1 MLEVTTML
9 STTGTHCLRACDMNM
24 NVAVNSTSNSLQVV
38 SGSMLMDGF
47 KVGGVFGDKLG
58 LLKDARWPG
67 VSSRTRSCAAVMRGR
82 CSGRVEDEKVGFGG
96 GVGGSRDSSKQVRAA
111 LREGGEVE
119 DSGIDDVESKVT
131 GKSRGEIFLERAML
145 AHESAP
151 SRGAE
156 VVVAKKERKK
166 KREKL
171 ASFVAR
177 RDEPCCYGC
186 GAVLQS
192 SDVEAPGFL
201 PLATFEV
208 KKKHHQLKTV
218 LCGRCVLLSQGAM
231 IPAVSG
237 NGGYGEGKGFIS
249 ADELRAQLTH
259 LKYEKALIVKLV
271 DIVDF
276 NGSFLTRVRDLVG
289 SNPII
294 LVVTKIDLLPKG
306 TDMAAVGDWVIRA
319 TLAKKLNVI
328 SVHLTSAKAV
338 TGISGFSALMQ
349 RQRQGR
355 DVYVLGSAN
364 VGKSAFISSLLR
376 DLGERDPI
384 AAAAQRFRPIQS
396 AMPGTTL
403 GPIQIDAF
411 SGGGSLYDTPGVH
424 LHHRMAAAV
433 SPEDLP
439 LLAPRKRLTGRLI
452 AAPSSISLVGQSL
465 FWGGIV
471 RIDVLE
477 APENVAL
484 TFFGPNSIPVIGTL
498 TSQADLLYEKELGG
512 KLFPP
517 GGERVKSWP
526 GLANHQDVR
535 FVIDSHKRPAGDLTI
550 SGLGWITVGLV
561 YNEEEETGYVNHVVR
576 LRIHTPKAVETFMRP
591 SMPVGS
597 NATEWYEYMEVED
610 DESEATRP
618 TLVY

>member
-1 MLEVTTML
+1 MCRTPRAGRGGLE
-9 STTGTHCLRACDMNM
+9 NE
-24 NVAVNSTSNSLQVV
+24 
-38 SGSMLMDGF
+38 
-47 KVGGVFGDKLG
+47 KL
-58 LLKDARWPG
+58 
-67 VSSRTRSCAAVMRGR
+67 
-82 CSGRVEDEKVGFGG
+82 GFGG
-96 GVGGSRDSSKQVRAA
+96 RVDASSSEQGRAS
-111 LREGGEVE
+111 LREGDEVE
-119 DSGIDDVESKVT
+119 NSVMESVASKVT
-131 GKSRGEIFLERAML
+131 GKTRGEIFLERAL
-145 AHESAP
+145 AANDAASL
-151 SRGAE
+151 RGAE
-156 VVVAKKERKK
+156 VSVKTTAKKERKQ
-166 KREKL
+166 KREKV
-171 ASFVAR
+171 AAFVAR

-237 NGGYGEGKGFIS
+237 NGGYGEGKGFVS

-294 LVVTKIDLLPKG
+294 LVVTKVDLLPKD

-338 TGISGFSALMQ
+338 TGISGFAASMQ

-376 DLGERDPI
+376 DMGERDPI

-452 AAPSSISLVGQSL
+452 AAPNPSISLVGQSL

-484 TFFGPNSIPVIGTL
+484 TFYGPNSIPVIGTF
-498 TSQADLLYEKELGG
+498 TSQAELLYEKELGG

-517 GGERVKSWP
+517 GGERAKSWP
-526 GLANHQDVR
+526 GLVNQQDVR

-561 YNEEEETGYVNHVVR
+561 YSEEEETGYINHVVR
-576 LRIHTPKAVETFMRP
+576 LRVHSPKGVETCIRP

-597 NATEWYEYMEVED
+597 KATEWYEYMEVED
-610 DESEATRP
+610 DEFEASRP